1 MDMIKT
7 VIDLLNL
14 DNFYGISEDIDI
26 AKGKYKYPQT
36 ISEAKLLL
44 KRMPGLEQAR
54 SFCQV

>member
-14 DNFYGISEDIDI
+14 DDFYGISDDIDI

-36 ISEAKLLL
+36 IKEATQLL
-44 KRMPGLEQAR
+44 KRIWK
-54 SFCQV
+54 SKN

>member
-1 MDMIKT
+1 MIKT

-14 DNFYGISEDIDI
+14 GEFYGIAEDIDV

-44 KRMPGLEQAR
+44 KRIWK
-54 SFCQV
+54 SKN

>member
-14 DNFYGISEDIDI
+14 EEFYGVSEDIDI

-36 ISEAKLLL
+36 IKEAKQLL
-44 KRMPGLEQAR
+44 KRIWKSKR
-54 SFCQV
+54 

>member
-44 KRMPGLEQAR
+44 KRIWKSKR
-54 SFCQV
+54 